1 MSQYKIKMLVLG
13 EVSTDC
19 YILYREDTK
28 QAVIFDPADDALRI
42 DSAVKELGLQ
52 PEAILLTHAH
62 FDHIMA
68 ADELR
73 NKYNAKIYCHEEEV
87 EVAANPGMN
96 LTGRFS
102 NGFALFVDEKLKDKE
117 IIELAGFQIQVLH
130 TPGHTKGSACYYL
143 EKEGILFS
151 GDTLFAGSVG
161 RSDFPTGSSAI
172 IIRSVRGT
180 LAALPDETVVY
191 PGHGEQTDIGYE
203 KQHNPFM

>member
-19 YILYREDTK
+19 YIMYNDETK
-28 QAVIFDPADDALRI
+28 KAIIIDPADDAFRI
-42 DSAVKELGLQ
+42 DSVVKELGLL

-73 NKYNAKIYCHEEEV
+73 NKYNAKIYCHEEEA

-96 LTGRFS
+96 LSSRFC
-102 NGFALFVDEKLKDKE
+102 NGFVLLVDEKLKDKE
-117 IIELAGFQIQVLH
+117 VIELAGFKIQVLH

-143 EKEGILFS
+143 EEEGILFS

-180 LAALPDETVVY
+180 LAELPDETVVY

-203 KQHNPFM
+203 KQNNPFM